1 MSVLLGEE
9 VDQKKILRAFARH
22 TAKNKHNAFM
32 LEVGAAEMEAR
43 ASGDWKASREAFQQM
58 QDEFHKASNE
68 AKNASLYVDMVESEF
83 VAPKERITE
92 EMLAEIKDRNA
103 TFLGYAYN
111 ELNVFRRLEKTPAAM
126 RELVT
131 GFVEQAEKLKEEKP
145 DNLFEALDELMVG
158 LFEKGRRKLAG
169 KKAVDTQ

>member
-1 MSVLLGEE
+1 
-9 VDQKKILRAFARH
+9 
-22 TAKNKHNAFM
+22 
-32 LEVGAAEMEAR
+32 
-43 ASGDWKASREAFQQM
+43 
-58 QDEFHKASNE
+58 
-68 AKNASLYVDMVESEF
+68 
-83 VAPKERITE
+83 
-92 EMLAEIKDRNA
+92 
-103 TFLGYAYN
+103 
-111 ELNVFRRLEKTPAAM
+111 LEKTPAAM